1 MRSLFLLAVLLGTGS
16 ATHAQDRVTVAAV
29 NYPLAYFAE
38 RLGGED
44 VEVLFPV
51 PEDRDP
57 AFWRPGISDIAAYQ
71 QADVI
76 ALNGA
81 SYADWVAKTSLP
93 RSAIVDTSSG
103 FAEQLIAT
111 DTISHSHG
119 ADGAHSHTGTASHT
133 WLDFEQAAQQAEAL
147 AQRIGRRMPGLEPDI
162 SSNLGDLQADLQA
175 LDARATQIAG
185 DLSDVVFIA
194 SHPRYQYFAR
204 AYGLTINAVEWDAGT
219 APDAAQLAD
228 LDALI
233 AETGATHFLWEAEPP
248 TAARDAMAERGLA
261 EIVFPTGA
269 RRPGEGDFISLMNGV
284 LDDLEALR

>member
-1 MRSLFLLAVLLGTGS
+1 MRYLLIAVLLGTAS
-16 ATHAQDRVTVAAV
+16 ASLAQDRATVATV

-38 RLGGED
+38 RLGGD
-44 VEVLFPV
+44 AVEVLFPV
-51 PEDRDP
+51 PQDRDP

-81 SYADWVAKTSLP
+81 AYADWVAKASLP
-93 RSAIVDTSSG
+93 RSALVDTSSD

-133 WLDFEQAAQQAEAL
+133 WLDFELAAQQAEAL
-147 AQRIGRRMPGLEPDI
+147 SERMSRRAPRFDEDI
-162 SSNLGDLQADLQA
+162 SNNLSDLQADLQA
-175 LDARATQIAG
+175 LDTRATDVTG
-185 DLSDVVFIA
+185 DLSGVIFIA

-204 AYGLTINAVEWDAGT
+204 AYGLSIDAVEWDAGA
-219 APDAAQLAD
+219 APDAAQLAE

-233 AETGATHFLWEAEPP
+233 AQTGATHFMWEATPP
-248 TAARDAMAERGLA
+248 ADARAAMAERGLTDL
-261 EIVFPTGA
+261 VFTTGA
-269 RRPGEGDFISLMNGV
+269 RQPSEGDFLSLMNDV
-284 LDDLEALR
+284 LDELEALR

>member
-1 MRSLFLLAVLLGTGS
+1 MRSLLVLTALLGTAS
-16 ATHAQDRVTVAAV
+16 ATLAQDRATVATV

-38 RLGGED
+38 RLGGEAVD
-44 VEVLFPV
+44 VLFPV

-133 WLDFEQAAQQAEAL
+133 WLDFEQAALQAEAL
-147 AQRIGRRMPGLEPDI
+147 AQRMGRRMPNLEPEI
-162 SSNLGDLQADLQA
+162 SSNLDALQADLQE
-175 LDARATQIAG
+175 LDARATRVAG
-185 DLSDVVFIA
+185 DLSGVAFIA

-204 AYGLTINAVEWDAGT
+204 AYGLSIDAVEWDAGA

-248 TAARDAMAERGLA
+248 AAARAAMAERGLTD
-261 EIVFPTGA
+261 IIFPTVA
-269 RRPGEGDFISLMNGV
+269 RRPVEGDFISVMNGV
-284 LDDLEALR
+284 LDELEALR